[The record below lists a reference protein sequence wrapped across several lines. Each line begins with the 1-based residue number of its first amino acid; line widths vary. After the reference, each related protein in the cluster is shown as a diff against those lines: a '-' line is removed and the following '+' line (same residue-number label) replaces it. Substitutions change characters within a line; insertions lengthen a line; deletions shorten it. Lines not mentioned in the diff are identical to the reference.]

1 MSKLSYLE
9 WITVGLRLQCY
20 PKMLKMGWIS
30 FESERTLRSRTDFKV
45 RSQLLFFS
53 RICNF
58 VLEREYENHQ
68 RFNHEQ
74 RHIVQSDIRLAKR
87 AQSREEER
95 ARARGIL
102 TEAEKRQV
110 EYRDRQIAEQYQQE
124 NIERYLNYTV

>member
-1 MSKLSYLE
+1 MDYSRSQTPVLPKNVE
-9 WITVGLRLQCY
+9 DGVNKFRVGEDFALAHRLQG
-20 PKMLKMGWIS
+20 KITAG
-30 FESERTLRSRTDFKV
+30 V
-45 RSQLLFFS
+45 FS

-87 AQSREEER
+87 AQSLEEER

-124 NIERYLNYTV
+124 NIERYLDTSME